1 MKTLFLGYGEPT
13 DELMAS
19 VDTLSQSLDWKNK
32 DSFSVAFDLLD
43 TGEVDRSAVE
53 AQLNSVIHCD
63 SIRWYTSEATE
74 LMFSHIQKNSD
85 VNTVSSMFWTFIF
98 GKITATNFF
107 LQNPLI
113 DEHDYVVA
121 YQTLPAS
128 INGVWP
134 MDLHRSTG
142 AIITHNPRYVGGMNP
157 RPETMGIF
165 DVEGEIDDRYMWLFN
180 HEFWRQ
186 LTMKGMWDPTQ
197 HINEDTALLIDEQE
211 FDISLTHA
219 IDGTPL
225 SLMTIEPVDDDEIA
239 AQGNARYFELAD
251 KRLQLPTICENPE
264 TPPLLETIRKSYR
277 NWEGGKNTWIKTMVE
292 NVKGDYT
299 VTDVRTLSPKVADIY

>member
-1 MKTLFLGYGEPT
+1 MKTLFLGYGKPT

-74 LMFSHIQKNSD
+74 LMFSHIQKNVD
-85 VNTVSSMFWTFIF
+85 VNTKSGGFWTYIF
-98 GKITATNFF
+98 DKITATNFF

-186 LTMKGMWDPTQ
+186 LTMKGMWDPRVQ
-197 HINEDTALLIDEQE
+197 LEDTAVSVDELGFLPE
-211 FDISLTHA
+211 EVVDEVT
-219 IDGTPL
+219 
-225 SLMTIEPVDDDEIA
+225 LMTIEPVDDDEIA
-239 AQGNARYFELAD
+239 AQGNAKYFELAD

-299 VTDVRTLSPKVADIY
+299 VTDVRTLLPKVADIY

>member
-1 MKTLFLGYGEPT
+1 MKTLFLGYGKPT

-74 LMFSHIQKNSD
+74 LMFSHIQKNVD
-85 VNTVSSMFWTFIF
+85 VNTKSGGFWTYIF
-98 GKITATNFF
+98 DKITATNFF

-165 DVEGEIDDRYMWLFN
+165 DIEGEIDDRYMWLFN

-186 LTMKGMWDPTQ
+186 LTMKGMWDPRVQ
-197 HINEDTALLIDEQE
+197 LEDTAVSVDELGFLPE
-211 FDISLTHA
+211 EVVDEVT
-219 IDGTPL
+219 
-225 SLMTIEPVDDDEIA
+225 LMTIEPVDDDEIA
-239 AQGNARYFELAD
+239 AQGNAKYFELAD

-299 VTDVRTLSPKVADIY
+299 VTDVRTLLPKVADIY

>member
-1 MKTLFLGYGEPT
+1 MKTLFLGYGKPT

-74 LMFSHIQKNSD
+74 LMFSHIQKNVD
-85 VNTVSSMFWTFIF
+85 VNTKSGGFWTYIF
-98 GKITATNFF
+98 DKITATNFF

-165 DVEGEIDDRYMWLFN
+165 DVDGEIDDRYMWLFN

-186 LTMKGMWDPTQ
+186 LTMKGMWDPRVQ
-197 HINEDTALLIDEQE
+197 LEDTAVSVDELGFLPE
-211 FDISLTHA
+211 EVVDEVT
-219 IDGTPL
+219 
-225 SLMTIEPVDDDEIA
+225 LMTIEPVDDDEIA
-239 AQGNARYFELAD
+239 AQGNAKYFELAD

-299 VTDVRTLSPKVADIY
+299 VTDVRTLLPKVADIY

>member
-74 LMFSHIQKNSD
+74 LMFSHIQKNID
-85 VNTVSSMFWTFIF
+85 VNTKSGSFWTYIF
-98 GKITATNFF
+98 DKVTATNFF

-165 DVEGEIDDRYMWLFN
+165 DVDGEIDDRHMWLFN

-186 LTMKGMWDPTQ
+186 LTMKGMWDPRVQ
-197 HINEDTALLIDEQE
+197 LEDTAVSVEEVGFLPAE
-211 FDISLTHA
+211 A
-219 IDGTPL
+219 IDPTSLPL
-225 SLMTIEPVDDDEIA
+225 MNIEPVDDDEIA
-239 AQGNARYFELAD
+239 AQGNAKYFELAD

-299 VTDVRTLSPKVADIY
+299 VTDVRTLLPKVADIY

>member
-19 VDTLSQSLDWKNK
+19 VGTLSQSLDWKNK

-43 TGEVDRSAVE
+43 TGEEDRSAVE
-53 AQLNSVIHCD
+53 AQLNSLIHCD
-63 SIRWYTSEATE
+63 SIRWYTSEAID
-74 LMFSHIQKNSD
+74 LMFSFVHKNDTKSKLLT
-85 VNTVSSMFWTFIF
+85 NGATGLTFWNNVPR
-98 GKITATNFF
+98 ITGLNFL

-121 YQTLPAS
+121 YQSLPAS

-165 DVEGEIDDRYMWLFN
+165 NEDGAIDDRYMWLFN

-186 LTMKGMWDPTQ
+186 MDMKGTWNPADPVVP
-197 HINEDTALLIDEQE
+197 IDEDQ
-211 FDISLTHA
+211 
-219 IDGTPL
+219 
-225 SLMTIEPVDDDEIA
+225 IA
-239 AQGNARYFELAD
+239 QTGNAEYFDLAD
-251 KRLQLPTICENPE
+251 KRAQLPTICENPE
-264 TPPLLETIRKSYR
+264 TPPLLEMVRKAYR
-277 NWEGGKNTWIKTMVE
+277 NWEGDKDSWIKTLVDGV
-292 NVKGDYT
+292 NGDYT
-299 VTDVRTLSPKVADIY
+299 VTDVRTLLPKVADIY